1 MYTDHFPEEYSMYTQ
16 DLLARPPAWLLRWGG
31 TLIFS
36 ALVTMLIL
44 SWVIKYPEVI
54 KAEVTLTT
62 SEPALAL
69 IAKQDGQLHWL
80 KSSEQGTVA
89 QSEII
94 AVIDNPARLD
104 DVKQLKQWL
113 LKHPSNQS
121 DAQLPVGLTLGD
133 IQQSYAQFEKLL
145 NQYHFFIAQNDL
157 ATKTR
162 DNRQQKQQLHTLL
175 QHYDTQLA
183 TLTQQQRLL
192 EKKRRRNEKLQRKS
206 LVAANTLDE
215 VDIELLNNRSQ
226 QERIATTASQ
236 SRLELL
242 NLQSQ
247 LNDDTTQYQ
256 TKAQQYKVQLS
267 EARQNLN
274 AAISNWEQRYLLQ
287 SPINGSLTYVNY
299 WSEHQFVKAGDE
311 VVTVVPQTDQPIL
324 AKIKMPM
331 ENSGKVKTG
340 QTVLIKLAGYPYQE
354 YGQLET
360 TVHSISLVPRE
371 QQYTLQAKL
380 PNTLTTSFKKPLKF
394 SQEMSGSAEIITEDL
409 RLIER
414 FFYNIVNIF
423 RL

>member
-121 DAQLPVGLTLGD
+121 DAQLPAGLTLGD

-206 LVAANTLDE
+206 LVAASALDE

-226 QERIATTASQ
+226 QGRIATTASQ

-256 TKAQQYKVQLS
+256 TKTQQYKVQLN

-287 SPINGSLTYVNY
+287 SPIDGSLTYVNY

-340 QTVLIKLAGYPYQE
+340 QTVLIKLTGYPYQE

>member
-121 DAQLPVGLTLGD
+121 DAQLPAGLTLGD